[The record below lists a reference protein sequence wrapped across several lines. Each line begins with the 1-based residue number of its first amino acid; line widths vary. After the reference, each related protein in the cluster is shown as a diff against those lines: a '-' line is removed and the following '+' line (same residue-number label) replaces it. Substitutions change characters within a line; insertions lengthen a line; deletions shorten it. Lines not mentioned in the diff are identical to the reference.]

1 MSDDSHAITAIDPAQ
16 QTALDFFRIY
26 MQGLNGNK
34 RDFKKAD
41 YWLKKAWDNE
51 DIENKARLKLAMLQD
66 ALEENDYI
74 ELVKLL
80 ENAAKDGAEFAQIML
95 DIHHKEGKNLR
106 KKLREE
112 GKLHLLQA
120 EQAEKAGDEATALM
134 EIRKSLSSF
143 YPSVES
149 VEARE
154 SAKKLKEDFTRR
166 AWERLLTKREQEI
179 LIMLLNGLAPKEI
192 AYDLKISCPT
202 VNFHTNNLYKK
213 LGIRSRAELFAKCIK

>member
-1 MSDDSHAITAIDPAQ
+1 MSDDSQADPAEQ
-16 QTALDFFRIY
+16 EALSHFRIY
-26 MQGLNGNK
+26 MQGLDGHR

-41 YWLKKAWDNE
+41 YWLKKAWGNK
-51 DIENKARLKLAMLQD
+51 DIEHKARLKLAMLQD
-66 ALEENDYI
+66 ALEESDYAK
-74 ELVKLL
+74 LVKLL
-80 ENAAKDGAEFAQIML
+80 ENAAKDGAEFAKIML
-95 DIHHKEGKNLR
+95 EIHHSEGRDLR

-112 GKLHLLQA
+112 GKMHLKLA
-120 EQAEKAGDEATALM
+120 EQAAKAGDETAALL

-192 AYDLKISCPT
+192 AYNLKVSNPT
-202 VNFHTNNLYKK
+202 VNFHVNNLYKK
-213 LGIRSRAELFAKCIK
+213 LGIQSRAELFAKCIKKP

>member
-1 MSDDSHAITAIDPAQ
+1 MPDDSQTDPALQ
-16 QTALDFFRIY
+16 EALSFFRTY
-26 MQGLNGNK
+26 MQGLDGHK

-41 YWLKKAWDNE
+41 YWLKKAWGE
-51 DIENKARLKLAMLQD
+51 KDIEYKAKLKLAMFQD
-66 ALEENDYI
+66 ALDESDYA

-80 ENAAKDGAEFAQIML
+80 ENAANDGAEVAQIML
-95 DIHHKEGKNLR
+95 AIHNTEGRDLR

-112 GKLHLLQA
+112 GKLHFQLA
-120 EQAEKAGDEATALM
+120 EQAAKAGDETTALT

-154 SAKKLKEDFTRR
+154 NAKKLKEKYTRR

-179 LIMLLNGLAPKEI
+179 LVRLLNGLAPKEI
-192 AYDLKISCPT
+192 AHNLKVSYPT
-202 VNFHTNNLYKK
+202 VNFHTNNLYRK
-213 LGIRSRAELFAKCIK
+213 LGIQSRTELFAKCIKKP